1 MSLPCLGRAGWG
13 QSTPIKGVYYRS
25 DRGLISG
32 GWGFRPGQ
40 ARLHTIGRT
49 KANWMRERRIRLL
62 RRFDGQKFM
71 GLKAEEVATVAEAL
85 ARLSGAIYRGVF
97 ISYVSVGSAGQDWV
111 QKVHATLLGQAV
123 GQGILPYSMYTTASK
138 DAAQF
143 LLDSFSLVSAS

>member
-1 MSLPCLGRAGWG
+1 MGFSARTGSAA
-13 QSTPIKGVYYRS
+13 YYRADES
-25 DRGLISG
+25 QLD
-32 GWGFRPGQ
+32 
-40 ARLHTIGRT
+40 ARAADPIAASL
-49 KANWMRERRIRLL
+49 
-62 RRFDGQKFM
+62 RFDGQKFM